1 MKTLPRILT
10 GVALIAAV
18 LSCREAE
25 ALTEKDEV
33 NDSSS
38 TILFSREAED
48 KDPRKDPPKDP
59 PKDRDNWRTKTGRSW
74 K

>member
-10 GVALIAAV
+10 GIALFAAI

-33 NDSSS
+33 NDSS
-38 TILFSREAED
+38 TPVLFSREAEE
-48 KDPRKDPPKDP
+48 KDPPKDP
-59 PKDRDNWRTKTGRSW
+59 PKDRDNWRPEPPKER

>member
-10 GVALIAAV
+10 GIALFAAV

-48 KDPRKDPPKDP
+48 KDPPKDP
-59 PKDRDNWRTKTGRSW
+59 PKDRDNWRPKPPHER